1 MQISSDRQSDM
12 VLLDEL
18 FVDNTAV
25 VVRLIVFAVQL
36 VSCMVFMVVQSKEL
50 GVGVALVLEIKLS
63 SVVVAF
69 VINHSRIPSTLLG
82 TLTDIEKA

>member
-1 MQISSDRQSDM
+1 
-12 VLLDEL
+12 
-18 FVDNTAV
+18 
-25 VVRLIVFAVQL
+25 
-36 VSCMVFMVVQSKEL
+36 MVVQSKEL
-50 GVGVALVLEIKLS
+50 GVGVTLVLEIKLS